1 LKPISG
7 LTAIQSDRT
16 KVKIRSQRI
25 RTIAVVL
32 AGIVCVYGI
41 NLYTT
46 GVGDVFGSDTT
57 DGLPNP
63 DVFSAE
69 DAISSY
75 LDLVDTSEDSIF
87 SEVEPILAARLEEQS
102 FPNASSGPFH
112 APTLGGAIAEQEGA
126 SQLQVVNIT
135 IESGDNLSTL
145 FKTHDISGSVL
156 LDIRRNDH
164 ATRPLNKI
172 IVGEKLEIHKSE
184 AGELEKFVYVPN
196 LLERFEYT
204 RSDVGFTT
212 NRIEAEIEY
221 KPVYKY
227 VTINDGESPI
237 TAGLR
242 TGIRNSETILNLT
255 KKLEYSIDF
264 WFDIR
269 PNDTYKILYNEMYL
283 DGSYAEDADILAA
296 EFKTTRGTHRI
307 LRYEVDGK
315 FLGYYSPDGYTLKRQ
330 FLRAPLNYTRVSSDF
345 KPKRLHP
352 VHKVWRPH
360 NGVDYAAPTGTP
372 VRATADGTV
381 KVASFNKANGN
392 YVFLTHTGNYETR
405 YLHFN
410 RIAKGISKGV
420 AVEQGQIIGY
430 VGSTGYST
438 GPHLHYEFLI
448 AGKHQNPRTVNL
460 PEARELG
467 PEEIETFRANIADL
481 EARFDLA
488 HKNWIEQST
497 VVAQTSE

>member
-1 LKPISG
+1 MKPISG

-156 LDIRRNDH
+156 LDIR
-164 ATRPLNKI
+164 
-172 IVGEKLEIHKSE
+172 
-184 AGELEKFVYVPN
+184 
-196 LLERFEYT
+196 
-204 RSDVGFTT
+204 
-212 NRIEAEIEY
+212 
-221 KPVYKY
+221 
-227 VTINDGESPI
+227 
-237 TAGLR
+237 
-242 TGIRNSETILNLT
+242 
-255 KKLEYSIDF
+255 
-264 WFDIR
+264 
-269 PNDTYKILYNEMYL
+269 
-283 DGSYAEDADILAA
+283 
-296 EFKTTRGTHRI
+296 
-307 LRYEVDGK
+307 
-315 FLGYYSPDGYTLKRQ
+315 
-330 FLRAPLNYTRVSSDF
+330 
-345 KPKRLHP
+345 
-352 VHKVWRPH
+352 
-360 NGVDYAAPTGTP
+360 
-372 VRATADGTV
+372 
-381 KVASFNKANGN
+381 
-392 YVFLTHTGNYETR
+392 
-405 YLHFN
+405 
-410 RIAKGISKGV
+410 
-420 AVEQGQIIGY
+420 
-430 VGSTGYST
+430 
-438 GPHLHYEFLI
+438 
-448 AGKHQNPRTVNL
+448 
-460 PEARELG
+460 
-467 PEEIETFRANIADL
+467 
-481 EARFDLA
+481 
-488 HKNWIEQST
+488 
-497 VVAQTSE
+497 